1 MLDKFGRLIRD
12 IRIIRGLLLFD
23 MARDLDITSA
33 ELSAIE
39 CGRKPIPDWFIPKL
53 EQTYNIGETCAKTL
67 ALLADDRK
75 KRC

>member
-12 IRIIRGLLLFD
+12 IRITRGLLLFD

-39 CGRKPIPDWFIPKL
+39 YRRNPIPD
-53 EQTYNIGETCAKTL
+53 
-67 ALLADDRK
+67 
-75 KRC
+75 